1 MQCKTKKTRKAI
13 KIVVWIL
20 LPIIAVSCYFEF
32 YVNPQIVVANMSQI
46 KNVATQTIND
56 GIKDTIKQNNYD
68 DLMNIEK
75 DSDNKVS
82 LISVN
87 SGNVN
92 KLNTDIIY
100 TTQNHF
106 KNIENM
112 QIEIPIG
119 TFTGIPILNGYG
131 KNVLIKIVPI
141 GTVNTKFISKF
152 YSVGIN
158 QSCHKIFINV
168 TISVNVLLPL
178 YTQNVEVTSQVLLG
192 ECVIVGEIP
201 NVYLNTDNLTNA
213 LNLIP

>member
-46 KNVATQTIND
+46 KNIATQTIND
-56 GIKDTIKQNNYD
+56 GIRDTIKQNNYD

-87 SGNVN
+87 SSNVN